1 MHLGD
6 LCFNRVYPVIDR
18 ASGGTFRGWVTVAE
32 KIAAAYPADAIYIC
46 GHSHA
51 SNPRFTPQATR
62 ADLLVFRDY
71 LSAVLAHTE
80 KEIAAGRTREQIITL
95 TNLPGFEDFH
105 VQTGSRLPA
114 NLGAAY
120 DELTAPRS

>member
-1 MHLGD
+1 MHNPSTGPD
-6 LCFNRVYPVIDR
+6 IASDTDPVANGASPPPAVPAPRVVLD
-18 ASGGTFRGWVTVAE
+18 
-32 KIAAAYPADAIYIC
+32 
-46 GHSHA
+46 
-51 SNPRFTPQATR
+51 SNVWI
-62 ADLLVFRDY
+62 DLLVFRDY
-71 LSAVLAHTE
+71 LTAVLAHTE
-80 KEIAAGRTREQIITL
+80 NEIAAGRTREQIITL